1 MDALLPDEN
10 CTVTTVLAVPSP
22 VACFI
27 QAVNERDISGMLE
40 QFNEMG
46 IVNDQLEEFEGKAA
60 ICTWAER
67 EVLGL
72 NMNIS
77 MYRVR
82 HRATGIVL
90 TAEVRGDFG
99 HVGLPDP
106 LILLFYITLH
116 EGKIDQLIVLRDS
129 L

>member
-1 MDALLPDEN
+1 MDALLPNEN
-10 CTVTTVLAVPSP
+10 CGVQTLLRVPSS
-22 VACFI
+22 VMGFV
-27 QAVNERDISGMLE
+27 QAVNGRNISDLLK
-40 QFNEMG
+40 QFNEAG